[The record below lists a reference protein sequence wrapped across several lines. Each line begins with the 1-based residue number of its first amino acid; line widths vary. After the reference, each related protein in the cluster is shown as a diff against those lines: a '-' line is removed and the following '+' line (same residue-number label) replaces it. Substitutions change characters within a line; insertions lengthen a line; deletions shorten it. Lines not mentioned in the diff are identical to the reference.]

1 MKKNSVGISNAKGIK
16 LKEWD
21 KCRIPLKLHLN
32 IDHYLA
38 FHAEGKKT
46 FLTYLVLTIA
56 DLTYH
61 EQLM

>member
-21 KCRIPLKLHLN
+21 KRRIPLKLHLN

-38 FHAEGKKT
+38 FHAEGKNIVK
-46 FLTYLVLTIA
+46 
-56 DLTYH
+56 
-61 EQLM
+61 